1 MRLVAEQSGVGSA
14 AVSKPAGMARWLVV
28 FATFAIAAV
37 SYLDRNNIA
46 MAASAIQREFR
57 LSNVQLGGVFSAF
70 ILGYAL
76 TQPLAGRIAD
86 RIGAARAIAIAIL
99 WWSVF
104 TALLPAI
111 PPGTRDALG
120 LILTVR
126 LLLGIGEAI
135 IFPASNRLVANWIP
149 SRERGLANGI
159 IFAGVG
165 LGGAIAPPLMTF
177 IMIRDSWRGA
187 FWICALI
194 GVAAG
199 LLWMLLV
206 RSTPAEYAGLSAA
219 ERDYIEA
226 GMPSRP
232 AQAARPVSW
241 RDVLLDRQVAAL
253 TLSYFCYGYVA
264 YIFFTWF
271 FKYLSDV
278 RGLNLRASALYTTL
292 PFVAMTVASMLGG
305 WISDRLL
312 PVLGKRVARCG
323 VAGFSLLLASI
334 FVWVGTTVTDVRVA
348 ALVLASGAGALYLAQ
363 SAFWAL
369 SADLGG
375 DSAGLVSGI
384 MNMGCQLGGVCTAAL
399 TPVIARSFGWTASF
413 TVTATVCLVGAIAW
427 LFVDPFHQL
436 IAREP

>member
-1 MRLVAEQSGVGSA
+1 MAEQSTGGSA
-14 AVSKPAGMARWLVV
+14 AVSKPAGMARWVVV

-46 MAASAIQREFR
+46 MAASSIQREFH

-76 TQPLAGRIAD
+76 TQPLAGRVAD
-86 RIGAARAIAIAIL
+86 RIGASRAIAIAIL

-111 PPGTRDALG
+111 PATVSGALG
-120 LILTVR
+120 LILIVR
-126 LLLGIGEAI
+126 LLLGMGEAI
-135 IFPASNRLVANWIP
+135 IFPASNRLVASWIP

-177 IMIRDSWRGA
+177 IMIRGSWRDA

-194 GVAAG
+194 GVMAG

-206 RSTPAEYAGLSAA
+206 RNSPEEHKHLSAA

-226 GMPSRP
+226 GMPLRP
-232 AQAARPVSW
+232 ARATPTVRW
-241 RDVLLDRQVAAL
+241 LDVILDRQVATL

-278 RGLNLRASALYTTL
+278 RGLNLEVSALYTTL

-312 PVLGKRVARCG
+312 PVLGKRAARCG
-323 VAGFSLLLASI
+323 VAGVSLLLAST
-334 FVWVGTTVTDVRVA
+334 FVWVGTTVTNVRVA

-369 SADLGG
+369 SADFGG
-375 DSAGLVSGI
+375 NSAGLVSGI

-399 TPVIARSFGWTASF
+399 TPVVARSFGWTASF
-413 TVTATVCLVGAIAW
+413 TVTAAVCLVGAVAW
-427 LFVDPFHQL
+427 IFVDPFHQL
-436 IAREP
+436 VAREK

>member
-1 MRLVAEQSGVGSA
+1 MDA
-14 AVSKPAGMARWLVV
+14 KPVGMARWVVV
-28 FATFAIAAV
+28 FATCAIAAI

-46 MAASAIQREFR
+46 MAASAIQREFH
-57 LSNVQLGGVFSAF
+57 LDNVRLGGVFSAF

-76 TQPLAGRIAD
+76 TQPVAGRIAD
-86 RIGAARAIAIAIL
+86 RIGASRAIAIAII

-111 PPGTRDALG
+111 PAGMSGALG
-120 LILTVR
+120 LIVTVR

-165 LGGAIAPPLMTF
+165 LGGSIAPLLMTY
-177 IMIRDSWRGA
+177 IMIRESWRAA

-194 GVAAG
+194 GLAAG
-199 LLWMLLV
+199 LIWLLV
-206 RSTPAEYAGLSAA
+206 VRNSPAEQKRTSAA
-219 ERDYIEA
+219 ERAYIQA
-226 GMPSRP
+226 GMPPGTAPS
-232 AQAARPVSW
+232 AQSVRWLEVI
-241 RDVLLDRQVAAL
+241 LDRQVAAL

-278 RGLNLRASALYTTL
+278 RGLNLKASALYTTL

-305 WISDRLL
+305 WISDKLL

-323 VAGFSLLLASI
+323 VAGVSLLLASA
-334 FVWVGTTVTDVRVA
+334 FVWMGTNVTDVHVA

-369 SADLGG
+369 SADFGG
-375 DSAGLVSGI
+375 NSAGLVSGV

-413 TVTATVCLVGAIAW
+413 TVTAAVCLVGAVAW
-427 LFVDPFHQL
+427 IFVDPFHRVAAQG
-436 IAREP
+436 R

>member
-1 MRLVAEQSGVGSA
+1 
-14 AVSKPAGMARWLVV
+14 MARWVV
-28 FATFAIAAV
+28 VLATFVIAAI

-46 MAASAIQREFR
+46 MAAAAIQREFD
-57 LSNVQLGGVFSAF
+57 LDNVQLGGVFSAF

-76 TQPLAGRIAD
+76 SQPVAGRVAD
-86 RIGAARAIAIAIL
+86 RIGASRAIAVAIL

-111 PPGTRDALG
+111 PAGTAGALG

-126 LLLGIGEAI
+126 LLLGVGEAI

-165 LGGAIAPPLMTF
+165 LGGSIAPLLMTY
-177 IMIRDSWRGA
+177 IMIRESWRAA

-194 GVAAG
+194 GLAAAV
-199 LLWMLLV
+199 LWLLLV
-206 RSTPAEYAGLSAA
+206 RNSPGEQRRISAA
-219 ERDYIEA
+219 ERAYIEA
-226 GMPSRP
+226 GMPLGAAPR
-232 AQAARPVSW
+232 AQSVRW
-241 RDVLLDRQVAAL
+241 LDVVLDRQVAVL

-278 RGLNLRASALYTTL
+278 RGLNLKASALYTTL

-305 WISDRLL
+305 WISDKLL
-312 PVLGKRVARCG
+312 PVLGKRAARCG
-323 VAGFSLLLASI
+323 VAGVSLLLASA
-334 FVWVGTTVTDVRVA
+334 FVWAGTTVTDARVA
-348 ALVLASGAGALYLAQ
+348 AVVLASGAGALYLAQ

-369 SADLGG
+369 SADFGG
-375 DSAGLVSGI
+375 SSAGLVSGV
-384 MNMGCQLGGVCTAAL
+384 MNLGCQLGGVCTAAL
-399 TPVIARSFGWTASF
+399 TPVIARSCGWTASF
-413 TVTATVCLVGAIAW
+413 TVTAAVCLVGAVAW
-427 LFVDPFHQL
+427 IFVDPFHQL
-436 IAREP
+436 RGDT

>member
-1 MRLVAEQSGVGSA
+1 
-14 AVSKPAGMARWLVV
+14 MARWVV
-28 FATFAIAAV
+28 VLATFVIAAI

-46 MAASAIQREFR
+46 MAAAAIQREFD
-57 LSNVQLGGVFSAF
+57 LDNVQLGGVFSAF

-76 TQPLAGRIAD
+76 SQPVAGRVAD
-86 RIGAARAIAIAIL
+86 RIGASRAIAVAIL

-111 PPGTRDALG
+111 PAGTAGALG

-165 LGGAIAPPLMTF
+165 LGGSIAPLLMTY
-177 IMIRDSWRGA
+177 IMIRESWRAA

-194 GVAAG
+194 GLGAAV
-199 LLWMLLV
+199 LWLLLV
-206 RSTPAEYAGLSAA
+206 RNSPGEQRRISAA
-219 ERDYIEA
+219 ERAYIEA
-226 GMPSRP
+226 GMPLGAAPR
-232 AQAARPVSW
+232 AQAVRW
-241 RDVLLDRQVAAL
+241 LDVVLDRQVAVL

-278 RGLNLRASALYTTL
+278 RGLNLKASALYTTL

-305 WISDRLL
+305 WISDKLL
-312 PVLGKRVARCG
+312 PVLGKRAARCG
-323 VAGFSLLLASI
+323 VAGISLLLAGA
-334 FVWVGTTVTDVRVA
+334 FVWAGTTVTDARVA

-369 SADLGG
+369 SADFGG
-375 DSAGLVSGI
+375 SSAGLVSGV

-413 TVTATVCLVGAIAW
+413 TVTAAVCLVGAVAW
-427 LFVDPFHQL
+427 IFVDPFHQL
-436 IAREP
+436 RGDT

>member
-1 MRLVAEQSGVGSA
+1 MVRWGVVG
-14 AVSKPAGMARWLVV
+14 
-28 FATFAIAAV
+28 ATFVIAAV

-46 MAASAIQREFR
+46 MAASSIQREFR

-86 RIGAARAIAIAIL
+86 RIGASRAIAMAIL

-111 PPGTRDALG
+111 PATMAGALG

-149 SRERGLANGI
+149 SPERGLANGI

-177 IMIRDSWRGA
+177 IMIRGSWRGA
-187 FWICALI
+187 FWVCALI

-199 LLWMLLV
+199 LMWTLLV
-206 RSTPAEYAGLSAA
+206 RNSPAEDQRLSAG
-219 ERDYIEA
+219 ERDYIAA
-226 GMPSRP
+226 GMPLRP
-232 AQAARPVSW
+232 AAAAPTVRW
-241 RDVLLDRQVAAL
+241 LDVILDRQVAAL

-278 RGLNLRASALYTTL
+278 RGLDLKSSALYTTL
-292 PFVAMTVASMLGG
+292 PFIAMTVASMLGG
-305 WISDRLL
+305 WISDKLL
-312 PVLGKRVARCG
+312 PVLGKRAARCG
-323 VAGFSLLLASI
+323 VAGISLLLASL
-334 FVWVGTTVTDVRVA
+334 FVWAGTTVTDVRVA

-363 SAFWAL
+363 SAYWAL

-375 DSAGLVSGI
+375 HSAGLVSGI

-399 TPVIARSFGWTASF
+399 TPVVARSFGWAASF
-413 TVTATVCLVGAIAW
+413 TVTAAVCLVGAVAW
-427 LFVDPFHQL
+427 IFVDPFHQL
-436 IAREP
+436 VSRGRVDKL

>member
-1 MRLVAEQSGVGSA
+1 MDA
-14 AVSKPAGMARWLVV
+14 KPIGMARWVV
-28 FATFAIAAV
+28 VVATFVIAAI
-37 SYLDRNNIA
+37 SYLDRTNIA
-46 MAASAIQREFR
+46 MAATSIQREFHIGD
-57 LSNVQLGGVFSAF
+57 VQLGGVFSAF
-70 ILGYAL
+70 IFGYAL

-86 RIGAARAIAIAIL
+86 RIGAARAIAIAIV

-111 PPGTRDALG
+111 PAGAAGAVG
-120 LILTVR
+120 LLVAVR

-165 LGGAIAPPLMTF
+165 LGGSVAPLLMTYL
-177 IMIRDSWRGA
+177 MIRESWRAA
-187 FWICALI
+187 FWVCALI
-194 GVAAG
+194 GLVAG
-199 LLWMLLV
+199 LVWVLLV
-206 RSTPAEYAGLSAA
+206 RNSPAEQQRMSAA
-219 ERDYIEA
+219 ERAYIEA
-226 GMPSRP
+226 GLPRDAGSS
-232 AQAARPVSW
+232 AQAARW
-241 RDVLLDRQVAAL
+241 LDVILDRQVAAL

-278 RGLNLRASALYTTL
+278 RGLNLKASALYTTL
-292 PFVAMTVASMLGG
+292 PFVAMTAASMLGG

-312 PVLGKRVARCG
+312 PLLGKRVARCG
-323 VAGFSLLLASI
+323 VAGLSLLLASA
-334 FVWVGTTVTDVRVA
+334 FVWAGTTVTDVRLA

-369 SADLGG
+369 SADFGG
-375 DSAGLVSGI
+375 NSAGLVSGI

-399 TPVIARSFGWTASF
+399 TPVIAQSFGWTASF
-413 TVTATVCLVGAIAW
+413 TAAAGVCLVGAVAW
-427 LFVDPFHQL
+427 IFVDPFHQVV
-436 IAREP
+436 ARRR

>member
-1 MRLVAEQSGVGSA
+1 MAEQLNLSPAAGSR
-14 AVSKPAGMARWLVV
+14 PAGAVRWMVV
-28 FATFAIAAV
+28 FATFVIAAV

-46 MAASAIQREFR
+46 MAASSIQREFH

-86 RIGAARAIAIAIL
+86 RIGASRAIAIAIL

-111 PPGTRDALG
+111 PAGIAGALG
-120 LILTVR
+120 LIVAVR

-165 LGGAIAPPLMTF
+165 LGGAIAPPLMTL
-177 IMIRDSWRGA
+177 IMIRASWRAA
-187 FWICALI
+187 FWLCALI

-199 LLWMLLV
+199 LMWMLLV
-206 RSTPAEYAGLSAA
+206 RNSPAEQGRVSAA
-219 ERDYIEA
+219 EREYIAA
-226 GMPSRP
+226 GMPLGSART
-232 AQAARPVSW
+232 AQSARW
-241 RDVLLDRQVAAL
+241 RDVILDRQVAAL

-278 RGLNLRASALYTTL
+278 RGLNLKTSALYTTL

-312 PVLGKRVARCG
+312 PVLGKRAARCG
-323 VAGFSLLLASI
+323 VAGVSLLLASV

-375 DSAGLVSGI
+375 NSAGLVSGV

-413 TVTATVCLVGAIAW
+413 TVTAAVCLVGAVAW
-427 LFVDPFHQL
+427 IFVDPFHQL
-436 IAREP
+436 GTR

>member
-1 MRLVAEQSGVGSA
+1 
-14 AVSKPAGMARWLVV
+14 MARWVVV
-28 FATFAIAAV
+28 FATFAIAAI

-46 MAASAIQREFR
+46 MAASAIQGEFH
-57 LSNVQLGGVFSAF
+57 LDNVQLGGVFSAF

-76 TQPLAGRIAD
+76 TQPAAGRIAD
-86 RIGAARAIAIAIL
+86 RIGASRAIAIAIL

-111 PPGTRDALG
+111 PAGIGGALA
-120 LILTVR
+120 LIVTVR

-165 LGGAIAPPLMTF
+165 LGGSIAPLLMTY
-177 IMIRDSWRGA
+177 IMIRESWRAA
-187 FWICALI
+187 FWLCALI

-199 LLWMLLV
+199 LIWLLV
-206 RSTPAEYAGLSAA
+206 VRNSPAEQKRMSAA
-219 ERDYIEA
+219 ERAYIQA
-226 GMPSRP
+226 GMPLGA
-232 AQAARPVSW
+232 AQGAQSARW
-241 RDVLLDRQVAAL
+241 LDVILDAQVAAL

-264 YIFFTWF
+264 YIFFTWY

-278 RGLNLRASALYTTL
+278 RGLNLKASALYTTL

-312 PVLGKRVARCG
+312 PVLGKRAARCG
-323 VAGFSLLLASI
+323 VAGVSLLLASA
-334 FVWVGTTVTDVRVA
+334 FVWLGTTVTDVRVA

-369 SADLGG
+369 SADFGG
-375 DSAGLVSGI
+375 NSAGLVSGV

-413 TVTATVCLVGAIAW
+413 TVTAAVCLVGAVAW
-427 LFVDPFHQL
+427 IFVDPFHQVA
-436 IAREP
+436 ARGLAQGR

>member
-1 MRLVAEQSGVGSA
+1 VDA
-14 AVSKPAGMARWLVV
+14 KPVGMARWVVV
-28 FATFAIAAV
+28 FATCAIAAI

-46 MAASAIQREFR
+46 MAASAIQREFH
-57 LSNVQLGGVFSAF
+57 LDNVRLGGVFSAF

-76 TQPLAGRIAD
+76 TQPVAGRIAD
-86 RIGAARAIAIAIL
+86 RIGASRAIAIAII

-111 PPGTRDALG
+111 PAGMSGALG
-120 LILTVR
+120 LIVTVR

-165 LGGAIAPPLMTF
+165 LGGSIAPLLMTY
-177 IMIRDSWRGA
+177 IMIRESWRAA

-194 GVAAG
+194 GLAAG
-199 LLWMLLV
+199 LIWLLV
-206 RSTPAEYAGLSAA
+206 VRNSPAEQKRTSAA
-219 ERDYIEA
+219 ERAYIQA
-226 GMPSRP
+226 GMPPGTAPS
-232 AQAARPVSW
+232 AQSVRWLEVI
-241 RDVLLDRQVAAL
+241 LDRQVAAL

-278 RGLNLRASALYTTL
+278 RGLNLKASALYTTL

-305 WISDRLL
+305 WISDKLL

-323 VAGFSLLLASI
+323 VAGVSLLLASA
-334 FVWVGTTVTDVRVA
+334 FVWMGTNVTDVHVA

-369 SADLGG
+369 SADFGG
-375 DSAGLVSGI
+375 NSAGLVSGV

-413 TVTATVCLVGAIAW
+413 TVTAAVCLVGAVAW
-427 LFVDPFHQL
+427 IFVDPFHRVAAQG
-436 IAREP
+436 R

>member
-1 MRLVAEQSGVGSA
+1 
-14 AVSKPAGMARWLVV
+14 MARWVV
-28 FATFAIAAV
+28 VLATFVIAAI

-46 MAASAIQREFR
+46 MAATAIQREFN
-57 LSNVQLGGVFSAF
+57 LDNVQLGGVFSAF

-76 TQPLAGRIAD
+76 TQPVAGRVAD
-86 RIGAARAIAIAIL
+86 RIGASRAIAIAIL

-111 PPGTRDALG
+111 PAGTAGALG

-165 LGGAIAPPLMTF
+165 LGGSIAPLLMTY
-177 IMIRDSWRGA
+177 IMIRESWRAA

-194 GVAAG
+194 GLGAG
-199 LLWMLLV
+199 VIWLLLV
-206 RSTPAEYAGLSAA
+206 RNSPGEQRRISAA
-219 ERDYIEA
+219 ERAYIAA
-226 GMPSRP
+226 GMPLSSAPR
-232 AQAARPVSW
+232 ARSVRW
-241 RDVLLDRQVAAL
+241 LDVVLDRQVAVL

-278 RGLNLRASALYTTL
+278 RGLNLKASALYTTL

-305 WISDRLL
+305 WISDKLL
-312 PVLGKRVARCG
+312 PVLGKRAARCG
-323 VAGFSLLLASI
+323 VAGVSLLLASA
-334 FVWVGTTVTDVRVA
+334 FVWAGTTVTDVRVA

-369 SADLGG
+369 SADFGG
-375 DSAGLVSGI
+375 SSAGLVSGV

-413 TVTATVCLVGAIAW
+413 TVTAAVCLVGAVAW
-427 LFVDPFHQL
+427 IFVDPFHQL
-436 IAREP
+436 RGDT

>member
-1 MRLVAEQSGVGSA
+1 MGSA
-14 AVSKPAGMARWLVV
+14 AVPKPVGTARWVVV

-46 MAASAIQREFR
+46 MAASSIQREFH

-76 TQPLAGRIAD
+76 TQPFAGRIAD
-86 RIGAARAIAIAIL
+86 RIGASRAITIAIL

-111 PPGTRDALG
+111 PAGLSGALG
-120 LILTVR
+120 LIVAVR

-177 IMIRDSWRGA
+177 IMIRHSWRAA

-194 GVAAG
+194 GLTAG
-199 LLWMLLV
+199 LMWMMLV
-206 RSTPAEYAGLSAA
+206 RNSPAEHKHLSAA
-219 ERDYIEA
+219 ERDYIES
-226 GMPSRP
+226 GMPMRP
-232 AQAARPVSW
+232 AAAAAARSVRW
-241 RDVLLDRQVAAL
+241 LQVVLDRQVAAL

-278 RGLNLRASALYTTL
+278 RGLNLKASALYTTL
-292 PFVAMTVASMLGG
+292 PFIAMTVASMLGG

-323 VAGFSLLLASI
+323 VAGVSLLVAGI
-334 FVWVGTTVTDVRVA
+334 FVWIGTAVSDVRVA
-348 ALVLASGAGALYLAQ
+348 ALVLACGAGTLYLAQ
-363 SAFWAL
+363 SAYWAL
-369 SADLGG
+369 SADFGG
-375 DSAGLVSGI
+375 SSAGLVSGI

-413 TVTATVCLVGAIAW
+413 TVTAAVCLVGAVAW
-427 LFVDPFHQL
+427 IFVDPFHQL
-436 IAREP
+436 GAREK

>member
-1 MRLVAEQSGVGSA
+1 
-14 AVSKPAGMARWLVV
+14 MARWVV
-28 FATFAIAAV
+28 VLATFVIAAV

-46 MAASAIQREFR
+46 MAASSIQREFH

-76 TQPLAGRIAD
+76 TQPVAGRIAD
-86 RIGAARAIAIAIL
+86 RIGASRAIAIAIL
-99 WWSVF
+99 WWSAF
-104 TALLPAI
+104 TALLPLI
-111 PPGTRDALG
+111 PARMAGALG
-120 LILTVR
+120 LIVAVR

-165 LGGAIAPPLMTF
+165 LGGSIAPPLMTF
-177 IMIRDSWRGA
+177 IMIRASWRAA
-187 FWICALI
+187 FGICALI
-194 GVAAG
+194 GLMAG
-199 LLWMLLV
+199 LLWLLLV
-206 RSTPAEYAGLSAA
+206 RNTPAEQKRMQAA
-219 ERDYIEA
+219 ERAYIAA
-226 GMPSRP
+226 GIPDGSPQSGQSVR
-232 AQAARPVSW
+232 W
-241 RDVLLDRQVAAL
+241 RDVVLDRHVALL

-278 RGLNLRASALYTTL
+278 RGLNLQSSALYTTL

-323 VAGFSLLLASI
+323 VAGISLLLASV
-334 FVWVGTTVTDVRVA
+334 FVWAGTTVTDVRVA

-375 DSAGLVSGI
+375 DAAGLVSGI

-413 TVTATVCLVGAIAW
+413 TITAAVCLLGAVVWI
-427 LFVDPFHQL
+427 FVDPFHRL
-436 IAREP
+436 ASSGR

>member
-1 MRLVAEQSGVGSA
+1 MAEQSMAGSA
-14 AVSKPAGMARWLVV
+14 VVSKPAGMVRWGVV
-28 FATFAIAAV
+28 GATFAIAAV

-46 MAASAIQREFR
+46 MAAPAIQREFR

-86 RIGAARAIAIAIL
+86 RIGASRAIAMAIL

-111 PPGTRDALG
+111 PATVAGALG

-187 FWICALI
+187 FWVCALI
-194 GVAAG
+194 GVTAG
-199 LLWMLLV
+199 LMWILLV
-206 RSTPAEYAGLSAA
+206 RNSPAEHKRLSSG

-226 GMPSRP
+226 GLPLPP
-232 AQAARPVSW
+232 AAAAQTVRW
-241 RDVLLDRQVAAL
+241 LDVILNRQVAAL

-264 YIFFTWF
+264 YIFFTWY

-278 RGLNLRASALYTTL
+278 RGLNLEASALYTTL

-305 WISDRLL
+305 WISDKLL
-312 PVLGKRVARCG
+312 PVLGKRAARCG
-323 VAGFSLLLASI
+323 VAGVSLLLASI

-363 SAFWAL
+363 SAYWAL

-375 DSAGLVSGI
+375 HSAGLVSGI

-399 TPVIARSFGWTASF
+399 TPVVARSFGWTASF
-413 TVTATVCLVGAIAW
+413 TLTAAVCLVGAVAW
-427 LFVDPFHQL
+427 IFVDPFHQL
-436 IAREP
+436 VAREK